1 MSAPPER
8 VPTRSLAREPIRV
21 VVTGL
26 GALTPAGAGIAACR
40 AWEQAPA
47 RYGQQVPGF
56 DPAHYIPSPKLRRSM
71 HRSFELV
78 VAAAVEAMRA
88 AGLPDAASIAAAGF
102 PPARAG
108 VASALADLSPLSGD
122 LLHVLEQIE
131 VRVEARPPA
140 GGADPAIGQPMDHP
154 IAWAQFAELALHQLH
169 PFRRLTL
176 LANMAVAHT
185 SLLFGLQGPSF
196 TFTSGAAGGMQ
207 AIAQAAWTIAEGR
220 ADLMLCHAAESPDQ
234 TFAAAPPPE
243 AAVAL
248 VLESWE
254 TAQRRQAPI
263 LAELL
268 PGAAAPPAG
277 APGLSPVPGFLAVLL
292 QVDAAPAGAPL
303 PLAALRGVSV
313 PQRPPLPVLGEVS

>member
-1 MSAPPER
+1 MSTRLTPA
-8 VPTRSLAREPIRV
+8 PTRGLQRV
-21 VVTGL
+21 AVTGL
-26 GALTPAGAGIAACR
+26 GTLTPAGVGLAACR

-47 RYGQQVPGF
+47 GYGQRVPDF

-78 VAAAVEAMRA
+78 AAAAVEAMRA
-88 AGLPDAASIAAAGF
+88 AGLPNAASIAAAGI
-102 PPARAG
+102 AAERAG
-108 VASALADLSPLSGD
+108 IASALADLSPLSGD

-131 VRVEARPPA
+131 VPV
-140 GGADPAIGQPMDHP
+140 GGADQPM
-154 IAWAQFAELALHQLH
+154 AWAQFAELALHQLH

-207 AIAQAAWTIAEGR
+207 AITQAAWTIAEGR
-220 ADLMLCHAAESPDQ
+220 ADLMLCHTAESPDQ

-243 AAVAL
+243 AAGAL

-263 LAELL
+263 LVELLVELL
-268 PGAAAPPAG
+268 PGAPPPPAG
-277 APGLSPVPGFLAVLL
+277 DFGLSPVPGFLAVLL
-292 QVDAAPAGAPL
+292 QVDAVPATTAI
-303 PLAALRGVSV
+303 PLAALRGLPVQA
-313 PQRPPLPVLGEVS
+313 PQRLPVPGLGEVS